1 MTTLVLFGPKLYF
14 LVQKTSR
21 DFVAD
26 VVLELD
32 RDGGIRLP
40 PVYYT
45 QMLETARRAKISR
58 VFFAKNYERTG
69 RGA

>member
-32 RDGGIRLP
+32 RDGGYSP
-40 PVYYT
+40 PAGLLHANVGNCT
-45 QMLETARRAKISR
+45 ESEDLASFLCE
-58 VFFAKNYERTG
+58 EL
-69 RGA
+69 